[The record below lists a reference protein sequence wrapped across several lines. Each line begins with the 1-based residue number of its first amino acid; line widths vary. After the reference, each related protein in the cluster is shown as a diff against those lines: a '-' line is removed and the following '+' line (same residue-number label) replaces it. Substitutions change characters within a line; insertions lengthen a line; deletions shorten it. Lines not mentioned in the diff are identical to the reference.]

1 MSRGLSKQQ
10 KRILAVL
17 ETKEWAEGT
26 PKWDKDRG
34 YFTTQEIVIELD
46 FEFGSW
52 LEAVRSNPWTSNR
65 KEHIDY
71 PKFDKIR
78 LSIYRAL
85 QSLEKRG
92 LIVSFRYQNDRC
104 WAVLERLKE
113 RSWGNKVYHEKD
125 WVRNEK
131 ERREAHNW
139 GWRWGAF
146 IRTLPKMLHI
156 KYMCRVA
163 DKQDMESIKKLWKKY
178 KNARFNVSKV

>member
-17 ETKEWAEGT
+17 ETKEWAQGA

-34 YFTTQEIVIELD
+34 YFTTQEIVTELN

-52 LEAVRSNPWTSNR
+52 LTVAQGNPWISNR

-92 LIVSFRYQNDRC
+92 LIVSFRCQNDRC
-104 WAVLERLKE
+104 WAISERLKKEGHGSLAWVDNEEE
-113 RSWGNKVYHEKD
+113 RK
-125 WVRNEK
+125 
-131 ERREAHNW
+131 AHIQNW
-139 GWRWGAF
+139 KWGAF
-146 IRTLPKMLHI
+146 IRTLPTLLKI
-156 KYMCRVA
+156 KYNLKIVEKK
-163 DKQDMESIKKLWKKY
+163 DIYSIRRLYKKY
-178 KNARFNVSKV
+178 CKLKPHRV